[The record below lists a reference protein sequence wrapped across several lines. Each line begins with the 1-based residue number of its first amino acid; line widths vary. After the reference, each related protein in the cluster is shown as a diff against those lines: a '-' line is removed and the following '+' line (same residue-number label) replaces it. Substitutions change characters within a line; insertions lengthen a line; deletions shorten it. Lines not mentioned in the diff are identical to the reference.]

1 MRKGAHGL
9 SLRLASVSYN
19 VGNRGKRGGGGG
31 GVGRT
36 LVVDPAAS
44 ELGEPLAISTS
55 WGVLCPKA
63 SESDDLLVASRGE
76 LTETAR

>member
-19 VGNRGKRGGGGG
+19 VGNRGKRVGGGGG
-31 GVGRT
+31 VMSRLSAVGRT

-63 SESDDLLVASRGE
+63 SEF
-76 LTETAR
+76 